1 VTANNKSKVAS
12 KFIDSL
18 LLVQNSSTARAQDR
32 SADSTVAVAR
42 TRCEQQL
49 ENSTQ
54 REPSQFE
61 RVEAHLQQRAE
72 QELGQTSA
80 RGRDRSRGRDRAR
93 GEGRGRGLG
102 QGDRENEG
110 GEEGEASAEPLFEH
124 QQKASNDEGFYE
136 VFQI

>member
-1 VTANNKSKVAS
+1 MTANNKSKVAS

-18 LLVQNSSTARAQDR
+18 LLVQNSSTARARDR
-32 SADSTVAVAR
+32 SADSTAAVAR
-42 TRCEQQL
+42 TRREQQL

-54 REPSQFE
+54 RESSQFE

-80 RGRDRSRGRDRAR
+80 RGRNRSRDRDRAR
-93 GEGRGRGLG
+93 GEGRDRELGRE
-102 QGDRENEG
+102 DRENEES
-110 GEEGEASAEPLFEH
+110 EESEASTESLFEH
-124 QQKASNDEGFYE
+124 QQKASNDEDFYE